1 MTITEKILG
10 IALVIVLII
19 CVILGVQK
27 SKLDVEIGAAKY
39 AVIEIREAKIA
50 EYDNKIDSLT
60 EYITRLQITND
71 SLKNEKAKIRTVTI
85 TEIDSIKFLPFDG
98 KRVFWTIQTARI
110 DSTRTR
116 YLSRD

>member
-27 SKLDVEIGAAKY
+27 SKLDEEIGAAEY
-39 AVIEIREAKIA
+39 AVIEIREAKIEA
-50 EYDNKIDSLT
+50 YDNKIDSLT
-60 EYITRLQITND
+60 EYITRLQIQND
-71 SLKNEKAKIRTVTI
+71 SLKHEKSKIRTVTI

-98 KRVFWTIQTARI
+98 KRVFWASETTRL

-116 YLSRD
+116 YLSRN